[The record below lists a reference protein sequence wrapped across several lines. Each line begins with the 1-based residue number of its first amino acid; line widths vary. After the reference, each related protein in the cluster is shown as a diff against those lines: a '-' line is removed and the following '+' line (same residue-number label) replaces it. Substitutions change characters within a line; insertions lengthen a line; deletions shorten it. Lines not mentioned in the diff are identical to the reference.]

1 MYLDERDHVD
11 ACCRSLH
18 KCDAF
23 KHTELN
29 YTSEWNIQHCEC
41 EHSFRTCLN
50 DLNTKSSIELA
61 SIHALK
67 ATKCYAKDY
76 PIVKCIKF
84 EANSESKAPFL
95 EFMSS
100 AERGQFFNRCMKYEL
115 DDSQPEKLQL
125 FDLPFNNHGIYT
137 ITGMFIEHYIWFFF

>member
-1 MYLDERDHVD
+1 MSSHRIHSTTVFLHECSLSID
-11 ACCRSLH
+11 APCNENRIRATNEIFRKNETCYSFSILLSLSL
-18 KCDAF
+18 F
-23 KHTELN
+23 
-29 YTSEWNIQHCEC
+29 
-41 EHSFRTCLN
+41 SFPFL
-50 DLNTKSSIELA
+50 LLFYF
-61 SIHALK
+61 L
-67 ATKCYAKDY
+67 
-76 PIVKCIKF
+76 CIKF

-115 DDSQPEKLQL
+115 DDSQPQKLQL